1 MNYQKILERIY
12 NELEPEFGAGQVAQ
26 YIPELASVDPKHF
39 GMALMTPS
47 GDLHSVG
54 DADVKFSIQ
63 SVSKVFALALA
74 MRLVGDDLWT
84 RCGRE
89 PSGNPFN
96 SLVQLEHEQG
106 IPRNPFINA
115 GALVITDV
123 ILSEARTPREAVLDF
138 LRMLTGHEDLH
149 VNEAVAHSEME
160 TGHRNA
166 AMAHF
171 LKSFGNLKNASSDVL
186 EIYFRSCSI
195 EMTCAELSA
204 ACLFLANQGHSI
216 QTGDQVL
223 SASQS
228 KYLNSLMLT
237 CGTYD
242 AVGDFAYRV
251 GLPAKSGVGGGIVAA
266 MPGKF
271 SVCVWSPG
279 LDAQGN
285 SLLGGNALELL
296 TTYSGVSVF

>member
-1 MNYQKILERIY
+1 M
-12 NELEPEFGAGQVAQ
+12 AQ
-26 YIPELASVDPKHF
+26 YIPELATVNPKHF

-47 GDLHSVG
+47 GDLYSVG

-74 MRLVGDDLWT
+74 MRLIGKELWA

-89 PSGNPFN
+89 PSGNAFN
-96 SLVQLEHEQG
+96 SLVQLEHEHG
-106 IPRNPFINA
+106 VPRNPFINA
-115 GALVITDV
+115 GALVIADV
-123 ILSEARTPREAVLDF
+123 ILSEAKNPREAVLDF
-138 LRMLTGHEDLH
+138 VRMLTGQEDLQ
-149 VNEAVAHSEME
+149 VNEAVAQSEMD

-171 LKSFGNLKNASSDVL
+171 IKSFGNLENASVDVL

-204 ACLFLANQGHSI
+204 ACLFLANQGRLIES
-216 QTGDQVL
+216 GDQVL
-223 SASQS
+223 TSNQS

-285 SLLGGNALELL
+285 SLLGGKALELL